1 MLTYQDFVDDA
12 ETLGCNPAAIQ
23 AVAFVESSGSGFCPD
38 GFLVTLFEG
47 HYFSRL
53 TKGKYNST
61 HPTISYTKWTKQF
74 YGKTWQQERARLDT
88 ALALDR
94 AAAIRSTSWG
104 MFQIMGEHYKLCGF
118 DTPQDFLNEMMLGE
132 NAQLGI
138 FTKFILGSPK
148 LLQAIQ
154 DQDWPTFAYYYNGP
168 AYSVNRYDKK
178 MSDAFTRCVCHDAE
192 VE

>member
-1 MLTYQDFVDDA
+1 MLTQSDFLDDA
-12 ETLGCNPAAIQ
+12 ELLQCPVAAIQ
-23 AVAFVESSGSGFCPD
+23 AVAFVEAGGSGFCPD
-38 GFLVTLFEG
+38 GFVKTLFEG

-88 ALALDR
+88 ALTLDR

-154 DQDWPTFAYYYNGP
+154 DQDWQTFAHFYNGAGFRANSYDTKMKA
-168 AYSVNRYDKK
+168 AYEKYSE
-178 MSDAFTRCVCHDAE
+178 A
-192 VE
+192 